1 MDDPILQKSY
11 FKKLLQARTLTYKTV
26 RKPMKANEKFTL
38 HIVNHFTI
46 EKLRTTA
53 KMYGMATIN
62 NNGQVI
68 VQLGKFIQEKQQC
81 DKIL

>member
-1 MDDPILQKSY
+1 
-11 FKKLLQARTLTYKTV
+11 
-26 RKPMKANEKFTL
+26 MKANEKFTF
-38 HIVNHFTI
+38 HIVNDFTI

-81 DKIL
+81 YKIL

>member
-1 MDDPILQKSY
+1 
-11 FKKLLQARTLTYKTV
+11 
-26 RKPMKANEKFTL
+26 MKANEKFTF

-53 KMYGMATIN
+53 KMYGMAAIN

>member
-1 MDDPILQKSY
+1 
-11 FKKLLQARTLTYKTV
+11 
-26 RKPMKANEKFTL
+26 MKANEKFTF
-38 HIVNHFTI
+38 HIVNDFTI

>member
-53 KMYGMATIN
+53 KMYGMPTIN
-62 NNGQVI
+62 NNGQRYCPTWQI
-68 VQLGKFIQEKQQC
+68 HSGKTTMS
-81 DKIL
+81 